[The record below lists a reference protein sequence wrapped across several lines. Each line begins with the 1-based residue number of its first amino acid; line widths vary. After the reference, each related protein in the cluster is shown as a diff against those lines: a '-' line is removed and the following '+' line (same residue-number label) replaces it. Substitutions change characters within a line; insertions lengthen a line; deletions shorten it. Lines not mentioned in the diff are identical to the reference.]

1 MKYSLA
7 YQGWSGLTA
16 EGGSLGTIE
25 IQHDGRRFQEDT
37 ESLIKIKYVYAQPRK
52 PIKTEQKYYAV
63 ATRCKQF
70 VKVVFT
76 HSSGCKGVRFI
87 QCPDK
92 KDLQQVKEMFIQEY
106 LMLKGLSDDTWT
118 VKAALMEETDEV
130 VFKDLEEA

>member
-25 IQHDGRRFQEDT
+25 LQHDGRQFKADT
-37 ESLIKIKYVYAQPRK
+37 ESLIKISYVDAKPRK
-52 PIKTEQKYYAV
+52 HVKTGQKYYAV
-63 ATRCKQF
+63 TSRCKQF

-76 HSSGCKGVRFI
+76 HSSGCKGVRYI

-92 KDLQQVKEMFIQEY
+92 RDQQAIKEMFIQEY

-118 VKAALMEETDEV
+118 VKAAIMEDTTEV